1 MCTTTRG
8 YILGLFL
15 FLCGLPLFAQVPVTT
30 EPSDTA
36 VVIPILQLAEELGNS
51 ELFLRNQFRPVLE
64 RSNVINNVQ
73 ESVDSLRRAAD
84 SLQKTSNYV
93 WEQQVASRISG
104 SLAARWRRYLRQLQD
119 DQVLLQNYS
128 GRLQE
133 LRDELD
139 KKRTIWS
146 LTEIKFTKDIP
157 SSVRERVDSLQN
169 ELSKADTALL
179 RRRNDLL
186 GLQSK
191 VLDQKLFCQYHL
203 SNMESLENLE
213 LQSMLSNR
221 RRTLLELPVSS
232 QSSAEQSYR
241 QVALEYFQKEIN
253 EFLRNNRDRMFLHL
267 MLFLGIGLFF
277 MLGNSFFKKDRKF
290 QKQNEFN
297 LATEIIFSKPLTTA
311 FLITL
316 LMTPL
321 LYPNRPS
328 VFSELIVMALI
339 VPFVVIVP
347 RFVIPNIRWS
357 IYLVGALFF
366 VHLML
371 KSAIANQVIVRWFT
385 LLESVSLGLFVFSVG
400 FRDRQWFREPLTSA
414 VFARIMQFAAPI
426 FLVVASMA
434 ALGNIAGYDTLA
446 EVFNLSL
453 EKIILTGLIIFS
465 ATLVVEGL
473 LRFLMN
479 LRPVQEGST
488 AAQDRINFLNG
499 TSKLLRIIGV
509 LVWMGFVFNA
519 LRLLGPL
526 EDLFGKFWDAG
537 YSFGSIRLTVGA
549 VLGFS
554 AIVVGAWLLGKFFK
568 YLLEE
573 EILERFEFEY
583 GIPMAVGHLVHYL
596 MVFLGILLAFAY
608 LGFDLQKLGL
618 IIGALAI
625 GLGFG
630 LQGFV
635 ANVLAGL
642 VLIFERP
649 FRVGDT
655 LIVNDE
661 EGEVVEIHLRSC
673 KIRKMD
679 GSMMVVPNTDL
690 VYKQVRSH
698 SWSAGPRMHELNI
711 RTQGSSDPKRV
722 MEMIKACCI
731 REEAVL
737 TQPEPIVGF
746 EGIEAS
752 GQQVFRVLFWVN
764 QNGQHAQSHL
774 TTRIYSTLKNEG
786 LL

>member
-1 MCTTTRG
+1 MCNATRS
-8 YILGLFL
+8 YILVLFIS
-15 FLCGLPLFAQVPVTT
+15 LCHFPLFSQAPTAA
-30 EPSDTA
+30 PGDTA
-36 VVIPILQLAEELGNS
+36 VVIPILELAEELGNS
-51 ELFLRNQFRPVLE
+51 ELFLRNQLRPVLE
-64 RSNVINNVQ
+64 RSSVISNVQ
-73 ESVDSLRRAAD
+73 ESVDSIRRAAD
-84 SLQKTSNYV
+84 SLKKTSNYV

-119 DQVLLQNYS
+119 DEVRLQNYS
-128 GRLQE
+128 ERLQG

-139 KKRTIWS
+139 KKRTRLS
-146 LTEIKFTKDIP
+146 LTEINFTKDIP
-157 SSVRERVDSLQN
+157 LGVRERVDSLQD
-169 ELSKADTALL
+169 ELSRADTSLL

-186 GLQSK
+186 SLQSK

-221 RRTLLELPVSS
+221 RQTLLELPVSS

-241 QVALEYFQKEIN
+241 QVALDYFKKEFN
-253 EFLRNNRDRMFLHL
+253 EFLHNNRDRMFLHL

-277 MLGNSFFKKDRKF
+277 MLGNSFFKKDRKY
-290 QKQNEFN
+290 QKQSEFN
-297 LATEIIFSKPLTTA
+297 LATEIVFSKPLTTA

-328 VFSELIVMALI
+328 VFGELIVMALI

-371 KSAIANQVIVRWFT
+371 KSVIANQVIFRWFT
-385 LLESVSLGLFVFSVG
+385 LVESISLGLFVFSVG

-453 EKIILTGLIIFS
+453 EKIILIGLIIFS
-465 ATLVVEGL
+465 ATMIVEGL
-473 LRFLMN
+473 LRFLMS
-479 LRPVQEGST
+479 LRPAQEGSR
-488 AAQDRINFLNG
+488 AAQDRATFLNG
-499 TSKLLRIIGV
+499 TSKLLRVIGV
-509 LVWMGFVFNA
+509 LVWFGFVLNA

-537 YSFGSIRLTVGA
+537 YSFGTIRLTVGA

-554 AIVVGAWLLGKFFK
+554 AIIIVAWLLGKFLK

-573 EILERFEFEY
+573 EILERFQFEY
-583 GIPMAVGHLVHYL
+583 GVPMAVGHLVHYL
-596 MVFLGILLAFAY
+596 IVFLGVLLAIAY
-608 LGFDLQKLGL
+608 VGFDLQKLSL
-618 IIGALAI
+618 IIAALAI

-630 LQGFV
+630 LYGFV
-635 ANVLAGL
+635 ANVFAGL

-649 FRVGDT
+649 FRVGDVV
-655 LIVNDE
+655 IVNGE
-661 EGEVVEIHLRSC
+661 EGEILEIRLRSS
-673 KIRKMD
+673 KIRKIN
-679 GSMMVVPNTDL
+679 GGIMVIPNSDL
-690 VYKQVRSH
+690 VYKQVLSH
-698 SWSAGPRMHELNI
+698 SWSTGPRMYELSI

-737 TQPEPIVGF
+737 THPEPIASF
-746 EGIEAS
+746 EGMEAS
-752 GQQVFRVLFWVN
+752 GQQVFRVMFWVN
-764 QNGQHAQSHL
+764 QSGQHAQSHL